1 MNTVISKDGTRIAY
15 ERAGSGPAVILVD
28 GALGY
33 PGIFGPERLP
43 RLLGDHFTVY
53 SYARRGRGESSDALQ
68 ETPARSSEAVKQRAV
83 ESVAREI
90 DDLNALID
98 EAGGSAFLYGI
109 SSGAALVLEAAAR
122 LSGRV
127 KKLALYEV
135 PYAADERDSQNWLG
149 YPDQLAGLLAEG
161 RNGDAVALFIQATG
175 MPPDQIEEARK
186 SPIWPAF
193 EAVAPTLAYDHIGLL
208 GDQSAI
214 PADAAAS
221 VTAPALIMNG
231 GASYEFMGK
240 TAARLA
246 EIMPNARHHVIEG
259 QTHEVADE
267 ALAPVLIEF
276 FSAGS

>member
-15 ERAGSGPAVILVD
+15 ERVGSGPAVILVD

-33 PGIFGPERLP
+33 PGVFGPERLP
-43 RLLGDHFTVY
+43 GLLADHFTVI

-68 ETPARSSEAVKQRAV
+68 EAPAQTSEEVKQRAV
-83 ESVAREI
+83 DSVAREI

-98 EAGGSAFLYGI
+98 EAGGSAYLYGI

-122 LSGRV
+122 LGERV

-135 PYAADERDSQNWLG
+135 PYVVDEQDLQNWLG
-149 YPDQLAGLLAEG
+149 YPDQLASLLADG
-161 RNGDAVALFIQATG
+161 RRGDAVALFIKVTG
-175 MPPDQIEEARK
+175 TPPDQVEEARK

-193 EAVAPTLAYDHIGLL
+193 ESIAPTLAYDHIGLL
-208 GDQSAI
+208 GDRSAI
-214 PADAAAS
+214 PADAAAA
-221 VTAPALIMNG
+221 VKAPALIMNG
-231 GASYEFMGK
+231 GASYEFMGR

-276 FSAGS
+276 FSAGR